1 MPPSDLI
8 HQHNLKTDQHR
19 QAAECISDGVVVVL
33 RIIAAGNQ

>member
-19 QAAECISDGVVVVL
+19 QAAECISDVMVVL